1 MYENL
6 ILLGAGATAAISGS
20 SLPTAGN
27 FFTSNAEWS
36 DHKSDFPHL
45 ALAYKK
51 VEHLKNKS
59 CDKKSVN
66 LTDIWLF
73 IDTFTKY
80 HSVITYNS
88 SYNFRLLRLRYKEY
102 GNSLPDY
109 LSLRYFDS
117 NYNEL
122 YADMRPLPSRLE
134 KYIYHTFPRQD
145 SVNYFLILGGWELKY
160 LNYRT
165 YSPDKETNDLYVKLL
180 EQKNIS
186 VINFNWDVYFER
198 ACQAKECSIQL
209 ALNDNEQHDNNIIYL
224 CKPHGGW
231 NIQHVDNLVLPFR
244 ALSDSIEDCFFDR
257 FEDGEVRPAMI
268 PYFLGPDEI
277 SEEHGFAFPN
287 VGGYF
292 KVQQEVM
299 KKMFKAAKNIV
310 SIRYSFPE
318 DDRHVLNLI
327 KSIHNRKEK
336 RLLCILKGNDEEK
349 NRIKKIWEFND
360 GNNSFDYQ
368 GNGFN
373 GDSAE
378 KIASWIKNE

>member
-59 CDKKSVN
+59 RDNKSVN

-310 SIRYSFPE
+310 SIGYSFPE

-360 GNNSFDYQ
+360 GNNSFD
-368 GNGFN
+368 
-373 GDSAE
+373 
-378 KIASWIKNE
+378 